1 VFTRVS
7 GDIQAVAAADLV
19 VLCTPIHTIIH
30 QLAQM
35 APLLAAG
42 TLVTDVGSTKRAI
55 MNAAATV
62 LPPDVFFIGGHPMA
76 GSDRAGLRHARAD
89 LYRDATWALCIP
101 DGARAVAGPLRAL
114 VESLGAR
121 PLVLDTDTHDQ
132 LVALTSHLPHVLAA
146 ALANRVLGGDLDAVW
161 PFLAGG
167 FRDTTRIAAANPAL
181 WRDILLTNRD
191 NLTASLD
198 VLLTDLAQWR
208 DAIRA
213 GDAPHLEA
221 LLTLAH
227 QRREELN
234 VEKCPVP

>member
-1 VFTRVS
+1 
-7 GDIQAVAAADLV
+7 
-19 VLCTPIHTIIH
+19 
-30 QLAQM
+30 
-35 APLLAAG
+35 
-42 TLVTDVGSTKRAI
+42 
-55 MNAAATV
+55 
-62 LPPDVFFIGGHPMA
+62 
-76 GSDRAGLRHARAD
+76 LRHARAA

-101 DGARAVAGPLRAL
+101 DGARAVAAPLLAL
-114 VESLGAR
+114 IEMLGAR

-146 ALANRVLGGDLDAVW
+146 ALTNRVLSGDRDAVW

-191 NLTASLD
+191 NLSASLD
-198 VLLTDLAQWR
+198 LLLTDLAQWR

-221 LLTLAH
+221 LLTLAQ

-234 VEKCPVP
+234 KT